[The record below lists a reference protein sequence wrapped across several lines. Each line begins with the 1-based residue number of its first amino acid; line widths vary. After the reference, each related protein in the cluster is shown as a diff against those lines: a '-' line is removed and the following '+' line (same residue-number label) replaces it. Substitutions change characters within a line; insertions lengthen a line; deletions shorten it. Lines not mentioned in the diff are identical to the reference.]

1 MTSDELTALT
11 AGVDPRAFDPF
22 SWFNIVG
29 EIGCVFWIIAY
40 VFAIRQGFKDRAY
53 GLPLIAIC
61 LNFAWEFLASWVI
74 PNPVPLWH
82 AFDRIWF
89 FVDVVIVY
97 QLLRYGASLQRIP
110 EVRSYFYP
118 LVVVTTVLGGIGLY
132 TFYLQYRDI
141 LALVGAFMIN
151 LIMSVAFVFFFFERR
166 HQGGR
171 GLSVPA
177 AWCKLLGT
185 LGTSIECHYVI
196 GLAEPWLPSLSFL
209 HFLSA
214 SIFLVDLVY
223 AVLVTRWAAARAA
236 GGQTPLE
243 SQEEPRAP
251 MLEAA

>member
-1 MTSDELTALT
+1 MTSAELNSLA
-11 AGVDPRAFDPF
+11 AGVDPSAFDPF

-29 EIGCVFWIIAY
+29 EVGCVFWIAAY
-40 VFAIRQGFKDRAY
+40 VFAIRQGFKDRAH
-53 GLPLIAIC
+53 GLPLVAIC
-61 LNFAWEFLASWVI
+61 LNFAWEFLASWII

-89 FVDVVIVY
+89 FVDLVIVY

-110 EVRSYFYP
+110 EVRRFFLP
-118 LVVVTTVLGGIGLY
+118 IVGVTTVLGGIGLY

-166 HQGGR
+166 NQEGR
-171 GLSVPA
+171 GLSVGA
-177 AWCKLLGT
+177 AWCKMLGT

-214 SIFLVDLVY
+214 SIFLVDCLYVF
-223 AVLVTRWAAARAA
+223 LVTRWAAQAARGQPWEPWEAREPVRQAA
-236 GGQTPLE
+236 
-243 SQEEPRAP
+243 
-251 MLEAA
+251 